1 MESSCKVRGIFMLM
15 GVCLFFSGC
24 HIFEREDKSYPHV
37 VISEFN
43 ESFDEINPKN
53 REFPGGRGPDRMILY
68 KPDFGATTGTN
79 QWGTEAVIIG
89 GVVDKVGGNNSEI
102 PSNGFVISGH
112 GKSARW
118 IIDNLYPGME
128 VTVEGQ
134 KILCSITDA
143 TWLYQSSALIR
154 EASGFDTY
162 HILWDPKVSQKDL
175 RSLKKQ
181 SDKWKSYSQK
191 AGRRSDSKQAVL
203 YAKKALDT
211 AFEYYYKSQRS
222 RQIELRACW
231 YRLQEK
237 SPQELEKTIK
247 KLSEAG
253 FNAICPETVY
263 WGYAIYPDAHPGL
276 RQNPA
281 FEGWDPL
288 EELCRLGHKYK
299 MKVIPWVEVFYI
311 GFENSPLKEEKP
323 GWLAFSRNGDY
334 PSVLEEGYYYFCPSR
349 REVRQ
354 FWLEVYDRMIRNY
367 DIDGLQLD
375 YIRYPRSIP
384 WEDGYCYCGRCR
396 ELFFDKYEID
406 PASLDPG
413 ENAEMWGK
421 WNQFR
426 MDQVTEFV
434 RQTSVMIKEIR
445 PNIRLSADV
454 FPDLEESVE
463 SKFQNWKL
471 WLEKGYIDEV
481 FIMSYTSDV
490 DQVSKDSG
498 LMKENLPS
506 QSLGYVGL
514 GPYLGFPPKMLIDQ
528 IRGVQETG
536 ANGAC
541 LFSLEYLTED
551 HLNALKQGPF
561 RLPAFV
567 P

>member
-1 MESSCKVRGIFMLM
+1 MARGFFMSI
-15 GVCLFFSGC
+15 GVCLLFSGC
-24 HIFEREDKSYPHV
+24 HLFQREDTPYPHSV
-37 VISEFN
+37 VSAFDV
-43 ESFDEINPKN
+43 SFDKINPQN
-53 REFPGGRGPDRMILY
+53 TDFPGGRSADQMILY
-68 KPDFGATTGTN
+68 TPDFGAATGTN
-79 QWGTEAVIIG
+79 QWGTEAVVIR
-89 GVVDKVGGNNSEI
+89 GVVDKVGGNNSVI

-118 IIDNLYPGME
+118 IVDNLHPGVE
-128 VTVEGQ
+128 ITVEGQ

-143 TWLYQSSALIR
+143 ACLYQSSALIG

-162 HILWDPKVSQKDL
+162 HILWDPKVSRKDL

-181 SDKWKSYSQK
+181 SEKWKSHSQK
-191 AGRRSDSKQAVL
+191 AGRKVESRLAVQ
-203 YAKKALDT
+203 YAQKALDS
-211 AFEYYYKSQRS
+211 AFEFYYKSQRS

-237 SPQELEKTIK
+237 SPAELEMTIK

-253 FNAICPETVY
+253 FNAICPETIY
-263 WGYAIYPDAHPGL
+263 WGYAIYPDAHPQL
-276 RQNPA
+276 LQNPA
-281 FEGWDPL
+281 FVGWDPL
-288 EELCRLGHKYK
+288 EELCRLTHKYN

-323 GWLAFSRNGDY
+323 GWLAFSRSGAY

-354 FWLEVYDRMIRNY
+354 FWLDVYERMIRKY

-375 YIRYPRSIP
+375 YIRFPRSLP
-384 WEDGYCYCGRCR
+384 WDEGYCYCGRCR
-396 ELFFDKYEID
+396 ELFFNKYEVDPAMID
-406 PASLDPG
+406 PG
-413 ENAEMWGK
+413 KNTEMWEK

-426 MDQVTEFV
+426 MEQVTEFV

-454 FPDLEESVE
+454 FPDVKEAAE
-463 SKFQNWKL
+463 SKFQDWKL

-490 DQVSKDSG
+490 EQVRRESQA
-498 LMKENLPS
+498 LMQTMPT
-506 QSLGYVGL
+506 QSSGYVGL
-514 GPYLGFPPKMLIDQ
+514 APYLGFPPKMLIDQ
-528 IRGVQETG
+528 IRAVQETG
-536 ANGAC
+536 ANGSC
-541 LFSLEYLTED
+541 LFSLEYLSED
-551 HLNALKQGPF
+551 HFNALKQGPF
-561 RLPAFV
+561 RLPAYV